1 MVEEEEFVI
10 GKGIVVT
17 DIVVPVLVSAE
28 EVTLNEE
35 EEDSESEEEKEGAA
49 ETVE

>member
-1 MVEEEEFVI
+1 MFVI
-10 GKGIVVT
+10 GVIF
-17 DIVVPVLVSAE
+17 SAE

>member
-1 MVEEEEFVI
+1 MEEEVEFVI
-10 GKGIVVT
+10 GVAF
-17 DIVVPVLVSAE
+17 SAE

-35 EEDSESEEEKEGAA
+35 EEDSESEEEEEEAA